1 LGQVYQVI
9 KNNIMY
15 KLGKGSLKKL
25 ESVHHDLVKII
36 KLAITRTPVD
46 FGISE
51 GHRTLDRQKEL
62 YDQGKSKIDGINKKG
77 KHNYSP
83 SLAIDLYAYHPDIE
97 VRKKLAYDVPTLCL
111 IAGVIISC
119 ADELKAKGDI
129 KHSIR
134 WGGNWDNDGVILYDQ
149 SFDDLPHFE
158 LV

>member
-1 LGQVYQVI
+1 
-9 KNNIMY
+9 MY
-15 KLGKGSLKKL
+15 RLGKGSLQKL

-51 GHRTLDRQKEL
+51 GNRSLERQKEL

-77 KHNYSP
+77 KHNYNP
-83 SLAIDLYAYHPDIE
+83 SLAVDIYAYHPDIAT
-97 VRKKLAYDVPTLCL
+97 RKKIAYDVPTLCI

>member
-1 LGQVYQVI
+1 
-9 KNNIMY
+9 MY

-51 GHRTLDRQKEL
+51 GHRTLERQKEL

-97 VRKKLAYDVPTLCL
+97 VRKKLAYDVPTLCI

-149 SFDDLPHFE
+149 SFDDLPF
-158 LV
+158 

>member
-1 LGQVYQVI
+1 
-9 KNNIMY
+9 
-15 KLGKGSLKKL
+15 
-25 ESVHHDLVKII
+25 
-36 KLAITRTPVD
+36 TRTPVD

-51 GHRTLDRQKEL
+51 GHRSLERQKEL

-97 VRKKLAYDVPTLCL
+97 VRKKLAYDVPTLCI

>member
-1 LGQVYQVI
+1 
-9 KNNIMY
+9 MY

>member
-1 LGQVYQVI
+1 
-9 KNNIMY
+9 MY

-51 GHRTLDRQKEL
+51 GHRSLERQKEL

-77 KHNYSP
+77 KHNYNP
-83 SLAIDLYAYHPDIE
+83 SLAIDLYAYHPDIAT
-97 VRKKLAYDVPTLCL
+97 RKKIAYDVPTLCI

>member
-1 LGQVYQVI
+1 
-9 KNNIMY
+9 MY

-51 GHRTLDRQKEL
+51 GHRSLERQKEL

-97 VRKKLAYDVPTLCL
+97 VRKKLAYDVPTLC
-111 IAGVIISC
+111 
-119 ADELKAKGDI
+119 
-129 KHSIR
+129 
-134 WGGNWDNDGVILYDQ
+134 
-149 SFDDLPHFE
+149 
-158 LV
+158 

>member
-1 LGQVYQVI
+1 
-9 KNNIMY
+9 MY
-15 KLGKGSLKKL
+15 RLGKGSVQKL

-51 GHRTLDRQKEL
+51 GNRSLERQKEL
-62 YDQGKSKIDGINKKG
+62 YDQGKSKINGINKKG
-77 KHNYSP
+77 KHNYNP
-83 SLAIDLYAYHPDIE
+83 SLAVDIYAYHPDIAT
-97 VRKKLAYDVPTLCL
+97 RKKIAYDVPTLCI

-129 KHSIR
+129 KHSVR

>member
-1 LGQVYQVI
+1 
-9 KNNIMY
+9 MY

-97 VRKKLAYDVPTLCL
+97 VRKKLAYDVPTLCI

>member
-1 LGQVYQVI
+1 
-9 KNNIMY
+9 MY

-51 GHRTLDRQKEL
+51 GHRTLERQKEL

-129 KHSIR
+129 KHSVR

>member
-1 LGQVYQVI
+1 
-9 KNNIMY
+9 MY

-51 GHRTLDRQKEL
+51 GHRTLERQKEL

-97 VRKKLAYDVPTLCL
+97 VRKKLAYDVPTLCI

-134 WGGNWDNDGVILYDQ
+134 WGGNWDNDGVVLYDQ

>member
-1 LGQVYQVI
+1 
-9 KNNIMY
+9 MY

-51 GHRTLDRQKEL
+51 GHRSLERQKEL

-97 VRKKLAYDVPTLCL
+97 VRKKLAYDVPTLCI

-129 KHSIR
+129 KHSLR

>member
-1 LGQVYQVI
+1 
-9 KNNIMY
+9 MY

-51 GHRTLDRQKEL
+51 GHRSLERQKEL

-97 VRKKLAYDVPTLCL
+97 VRKKLAYDIPTLCI

>member
-1 LGQVYQVI
+1 LDQVYQVI

>member
-1 LGQVYQVI
+1 
-9 KNNIMY
+9 MY

-51 GHRTLDRQKEL
+51 GHRSLERQKEL

-119 ADELKAKGDI
+119 ADELKAKGEI

>member
-1 LGQVYQVI
+1 
-9 KNNIMY
+9 MY

-51 GHRTLDRQKEL
+51 GHRSLERQKEL

-77 KHNYSP
+77 KHNYNP
-83 SLAIDLYAYHPDIE
+83 SLAIDLYAYHPDIAT
-97 VRKKLAYDVPTLCL
+97 RKKIAYDVPTLCI

-129 KHSIR
+129 KHSVR

>member
-1 LGQVYQVI
+1 
-9 KNNIMY
+9 MY

-51 GHRTLDRQKEL
+51 GHRSIERQKEL

-77 KHNYSP
+77 KHNYNP
-83 SLAIDLYAYHPDIE
+83 SLAIDLYAYHPDIAT
-97 VRKKLAYDVPTLCL
+97 RKKIAYDVPTLCI

-129 KHSIR
+129 KHGIR

>member
-1 LGQVYQVI
+1 
-9 KNNIMY
+9 MY
-15 KLGKGSLKKL
+15 KLGKGSLKRL

-51 GHRTLDRQKEL
+51 GHRSLERQKEL

-97 VRKKLAYDVPTLCL
+97 VRKKLAYDVPTLCI

-129 KHSIR
+129 KHSVR
-134 WGGNWDNDGVILYDQ
+134 WGGSWDNDGVILYDQ

>member
-1 LGQVYQVI
+1 
-9 KNNIMY
+9 MY

-51 GHRTLDRQKEL
+51 GHRSLERQKEL

-83 SLAIDLYAYHPDIE
+83 SLAIDLYAYHPDIAT
-97 VRKKLAYDVPTLCL
+97 RKKIAYDVPTLCL

>member
-1 LGQVYQVI
+1 
-9 KNNIMY
+9 MY

-51 GHRTLDRQKEL
+51 GHRSLERQKQL

-97 VRKKLAYDVPTLCL
+97 VRKKLAYDVPTLCI